1 MESYVIFTE
10 STGDLTPAL
19 IEQAQLR
26 VLPMSFNLDGQEY
39 RNWPDGREISSHDYY
54 DKLRAGSACTTSQV
68 TLADYEEAF
77 TPVLEAGQDILYLA
91 FSSGLSGTYQA
102 SCVTAGMLQE
112 KFPGR
117 RIACV
122 DSKQASKGEGLF
134 AYLVACKRLNTRSS
148 VTRPGLCAGAGA
160 HGLRLVHSGR
170 PDVPQ
175 AGRTAVRRGGG
186 GRHAAGHQAGAPRG
200 RRRPSGGHGESPRP
214 PCQPGRLGQAL
225 PGHCPRPQGRHG
237 VHQHGDCADDCQ
249 YVVDKLRALGVTDI
263 QQGDIGPVIGAHSG
277 PGTVALFWVGGPPLK
292 RFLTNCNIKKG
303 APGKRRAFLYQLLV

>member
-122 DSKQASKGEGLF
+122 DSKQASMGEGLF
-134 AYLVACKRLNTRSS
+134 AYLVACKRL
-148 VTRPGLCAGAGA
+148 AGASFDEA
-160 HGLRLVHSGR
+160 WPMRRSWR
-170 PDVPQ
+170 P
-175 AGRTAVRRGGG
+175 R
-186 GRHAAGHQAGAPRG
+186 
-200 RRRPSGGHGESPRP
+200 S
-214 PCQPGRLGQAL
+214 
-225 PGHCPRPQGRHG
+225 
-237 VHQHGDCADDCQ
+237 
-249 YVVDKLRALGVTDI
+249 
-263 QQGDIGPVIGAHSG
+263 
-277 PGTVALFWVGGPPLK
+277 
-292 RFLTNCNIKKG
+292 
-303 APGKRRAFLYQLLV
+303 APGSQWTT